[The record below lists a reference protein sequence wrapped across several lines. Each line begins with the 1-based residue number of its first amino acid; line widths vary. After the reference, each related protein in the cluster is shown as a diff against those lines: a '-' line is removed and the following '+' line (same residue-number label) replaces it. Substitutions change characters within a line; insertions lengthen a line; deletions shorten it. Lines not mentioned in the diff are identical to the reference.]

1 MATELDLQPRG
12 NSAPRVAPLR
22 AGKPMG
28 REGSSNDL
36 ALAMQA
42 AALAADGDGPD
53 LDELT
58 DELIATRR
66 AAMPKLD
73 IEVLDVVRPLGMGGQ
88 GGVWLG
94 VDPTSGIRMAIKQI
108 RKGRLTM
115 LPKKAMTRA
124 LTERECLHDVGHH
137 PFITNCFATFQN
149 DSSLFFCLELAPG
162 GDLFGLLDTQPNGLP
177 EHQARFYCSCIAL
190 ALRHVHAH
198 GWVYRDVKLENVLID
213 ADGYIKI
220 CDFGFAKK
228 AATSRTFTKCGTDE
242 YAPPEVVSGRGRTCA
257 ADWWALGIL
266 LHEMLTG
273 RPPFEGSSAEEV
285 GALNAHSPRRLPS
298 WPRWTCPD
306 SPPLSRALRCSS
318 PSPTF
323 RMAASAQ
330 LSSCRTPC
338 SAPPSRSQSRAPPS
352 SWGSSR
358 PERMSASARDP
369 PASYRCS
376 GTAGLTQPIGA
387 RSSASRSPPRG
398 CPQSPLTAPS
408 RRPPGSTSRGKT

>member
-285 GALNAHSPRRLPS
+285 GALHAHSPRRLPS

-306 SPPLSRALRCSS
+306 SPLPLAPSGVPVHLRL
-318 PSPTF
+318 F
-323 RMAASAQ
+323 E
-330 LSSCRTPC
+330 
-338 SAPPSRSQSRAPPS
+338 
-352 SWGSSR
+352 WR
-358 PERMSASARDP
+358 P
-369 PASYRCS
+369 
-376 GTAGLTQPIGA
+376 A
-387 RSSASRSPPRG
+387 RS
-398 CPQSPLTAPS
+398 
-408 RRPPGSTSRGKT
+408 